1 MALATTPQ
9 GLPVLILK
17 EGSKRTTGRE
27 ALRTNILAAYAVAE
41 VLKSSLGP
49 RGLDKMLIDSFGDVT
64 ITNDGATI
72 VKDMEVE
79 HPAAKM
85 LVEVSKAQDA
95 EVGDGTT
102 TAVVLAGELLNRANV
117 LLDDN
122 VHPSIIIDGYRKAYT
137 KSIELLSSLA
147 KTVEGNNFEVL
158 KEIAKTALASKIVSG
173 GASLDALSEIS
184 VKAVLQVKEQLDGE
198 VKIDLD
204 NVKIEKRKGESTVK
218 AEIINGIVIDKE
230 VVHAGM
236 PKRVEKAKI
245 ALLNAPLEIEKT
257 EITAKISITSPDQM
271 KAFIDQETNILR
283 DMVEKLAAVGA
294 NVVICQKGIDDVA
307 QHFLAKHKILAVRR
321 VKQSDMEKLSRATGA
336 RIVTTI
342 EDLTAEDLGYA
353 ELVEERRVANEKML
367 FVEGCKNPRSV
378 TILARGSSEMVLD
391 EVERSLNDSLNVIRN
406 VVLDPKILP
415 GGGAPETY
423 LSVKLKEY
431 SNTVGGKEQLAVQQF
446 AEALLV
452 VPSILAETAGL
463 DPVDAL
469 AELKAKHEAG
479 SYAYGVDAV
488 KGKIADMYNL
498 GVVEPLRVKTQVL
511 KSATE
516 AALMILKIDDVI
528 AATPP
533 KADKG
538 GKGEGGQGPGSEGGM
553 GEF

>member
-1 MALATTPQ
+1 
-9 GLPVLILK
+9 
-17 EGSKRTTGRE
+17 
-27 ALRTNILAAYAVAE
+27 
-41 VLKSSLGP
+41 
-49 RGLDKMLIDSFGDVT
+49 
-64 ITNDGATI
+64 
-72 VKDMEVE
+72 
-79 HPAAKM
+79 
-85 LVEVSKAQDA
+85 
-95 EVGDGTT
+95 
-102 TAVVLAGELLNRANV
+102 
-117 LLDDN
+117 
-122 VHPSIIIDGYRKAYT
+122 
-137 KSIELLSSLA
+137 
-147 KTVEGNNFEVL
+147 
-158 KEIAKTALASKIVSG
+158 
-173 GASLDALSEIS
+173 
-184 VKAVLQVKEQLDGE
+184 
-198 VKIDLD
+198 
-204 NVKIEKRKGESTVK
+204 
-218 AEIINGIVIDKE
+218 
-230 VVHAGM
+230 
-236 PKRVEKAKI
+236 
-245 ALLNAPLEIEKT
+245 
-257 EITAKISITSPDQM
+257 
-271 KAFIDQETNILR
+271 
-283 DMVEKLAAVGA
+283 
-294 NVVICQKGIDDVA
+294 
-307 QHFLAKHKILAVRR
+307 
-321 VKQSDMEKLSRATGA
+321 
-336 RIVTTI
+336 VTTI

-469 AELKAKHEAG
+469 AELKAKHESG
-479 SYAYGVDAV
+479 SHAYGVDAV
-488 KGKIADMYNL
+488 KGKIDDMYKL

-533 KADKG
+533 KAEKG
-538 GKGEGGQGPGSEGGM
+538 SKGEGGQGPGPEGGM

>member
-1 MALATTPQ
+1 
-9 GLPVLILK
+9 
-17 EGSKRTTGRE
+17 
-27 ALRTNILAAYAVAE
+27 
-41 VLKSSLGP
+41 
-49 RGLDKMLIDSFGDVT
+49 
-64 ITNDGATI
+64 
-72 VKDMEVE
+72 
-79 HPAAKM
+79 
-85 LVEVSKAQDA
+85 
-95 EVGDGTT
+95 
-102 TAVVLAGELLNRANV
+102 
-117 LLDDN
+117 
-122 VHPSIIIDGYRKAYT
+122 
-137 KSIELLSSLA
+137 
-147 KTVEGNNFEVL
+147 
-158 KEIAKTALASKIVSG
+158 
-173 GASLDALSEIS
+173 
-184 VKAVLQVKEQLDGE
+184 
-198 VKIDLD
+198 
-204 NVKIEKRKGESTVK
+204 
-218 AEIINGIVIDKE
+218 
-230 VVHAGM
+230 
-236 PKRVEKAKI
+236 
-245 ALLNAPLEIEKT
+245 
-257 EITAKISITSPDQM
+257 
-271 KAFIDQETNILR
+271 
-283 DMVEKLAAVGA
+283 MVEKLAAVGA

-479 SYAYGVDAV
+479 SHAYGVDAV

>member
-173 GASLDALSEIS
+173 GASLDALSEMS

-378 TILARGSSEMVLD
+378 TILARG
-391 EVERSLNDSLNVIRN
+391 
-406 VVLDPKILP
+406 
-415 GGGAPETY
+415 
-423 LSVKLKEY
+423 
-431 SNTVGGKEQLAVQQF
+431 
-446 AEALLV
+446 
-452 VPSILAETAGL
+452 
-463 DPVDAL
+463 
-469 AELKAKHEAG
+469 
-479 SYAYGVDAV
+479 
-488 KGKIADMYNL
+488 
-498 GVVEPLRVKTQVL
+498 
-511 KSATE
+511 
-516 AALMILKIDDVI
+516 
-528 AATPP
+528 
-533 KADKG
+533 
-538 GKGEGGQGPGSEGGM
+538 
-553 GEF
+553 